1 MNRRYLG
8 MGLPTLVMVFA
19 SLALTSFS
27 TVAYLQA
34 NSALSRAKAYE
45 DKTTE
50 YYEAEN
56 KAVVMIEEIRNG
68 LHQEY
73 LMNDGSYEFV
83 IAINEKSY
91 LAVRIELSEEEI
103 IVRRWQ
109 MVSGVNEEYGDV
121 KFDV

>member
-8 MGLPTLVMVFA
+8 MGLPSLVMVFA
-19 SLALTSFS
+19 ILALTCFS

-34 NSALSRAKAYE
+34 NSALARAKAYE
-45 DKTTE
+45 EKTSE

-56 KAVVMIEEIRNG
+56 QAVAIIEEIRNG
-68 LHQEY
+68 EHQEY
-73 LMNDGSYEFV
+73 LLSDGSYEFEV
-83 IAINEKSY
+83 TINEKSY
-91 LAVRIELSEEEI
+91 LAIRIELLDDEI

-109 MVSGVNEEYGDV
+109 MVSGIDEEYGDV

>member
-1 MNRRYLG
+1 
-8 MGLPTLVMVFA
+8 
-19 SLALTSFS
+19 
-27 TVAYLQA
+27 
-34 NSALSRAKAYE
+34 
-45 DKTTE
+45 
-50 YYEAEN
+50 
-56 KAVVMIEEIRNG
+56 MIEEIRNG